1 MPSVEIGPFEIVL
14 GEGDNARLVKLLRLG
29 SFISTHVELPLEVT
43 DKGILITHIAELL
56 QTHERRLTLLLMAL
70 REGSVGFEETNG
82 LVTKLIFSYP
92 DIGET
97 KGKPS

>member
-14 GEGDNARLVKLLRLG
+14 GEGDNARLTKLLRLG
-29 SFISTHVELPLEVT
+29 SFISTHVELPPEVT
-43 DKGILITHIAELL
+43 DKGQLITHLAELL

-70 REGSVGFEETNG
+70 REGSVGFEETDG
-82 LVTKLIFSYP
+82 LVTKLTFSYP
-92 DIGET
+92 ELGET

>member
-1 MPSVEIGPFEIVL
+1 MPQVELGPFEIVV
-14 GEGDNARLVKLLRLG
+14 GEGNEARVAKLLRLG
-29 SFISTHVELPLEVT
+29 SFISTHVELPPEVT
-43 DKGILITHIAELL
+43 DKGVLITHIAELL
-56 QTHERRLTLLLMAL
+56 QTHEKRLTLLLMAL

-92 DIGET
+92 ELGET

>member
-1 MPSVEIGPFEIVL
+1 MPSVEIGPFEIAV
-14 GEGDNARLVKLLRLG
+14 GEGDNARLEKLLRLG
-29 SFISTHVELPLEVT
+29 SFISTHVELPPEVT
-43 DKGILITHIAELL
+43 DKGILITHLAELL

-82 LVTKLIFSYP
+82 SVTKLTFSYP
-92 DIGET
+92 EIGET